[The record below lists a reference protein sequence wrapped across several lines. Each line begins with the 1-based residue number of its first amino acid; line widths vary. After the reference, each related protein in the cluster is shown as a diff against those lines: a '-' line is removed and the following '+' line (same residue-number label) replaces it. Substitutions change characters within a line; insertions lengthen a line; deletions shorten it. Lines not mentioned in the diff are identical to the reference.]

1 MTDAELINDT
11 DRASRRSSFT
21 ISLSN
26 QTAEIQMR
34 AIITEIRRMLTN
46 FTLIEPN
53 PTVRFKQVNTSS
65 LDITVAFFVLTPDMD
80 EYLALQEEVNF
91 EILKIMK
98 ANNASFATPTSTV
111 FYQFNYCSLQSQY
124 IFGSMKKK
132 IEFSTARLYT
142 LFYKQIL
149 INLMLIC
156 MGNMAYASLGVSVA
170 NSNWT
175 NASTWSFS
183 GVNRLPNCSDS
194 IRIGSSNTVTVNSQV
209 DYTACSGPMIIY
221 VYGILEFTNGN
232 KLDLP
237 CGSVVFI
244 MSGGLIK
251 KSTAGGGSSTLI
263 SICGV
268 TEWKA
273 GDGPLSG
280 VDTLGSATTLPV
292 ELINFEAD
300 KVDGAVKLTW
310 STATEVNNEYFTI
323 ERSNDGKHFGELEKI
338 TGAGNSSFSNTYS
351 MHDNDPLEGVS
362 YYRLS

>member
-1 MTDAELINDT
+1 
-11 DRASRRSSFT
+11 
-21 ISLSN
+21 
-26 QTAEIQMR
+26 
-34 AIITEIRRMLTN
+34 
-46 FTLIEPN
+46 
-53 PTVRFKQVNTSS
+53 
-65 LDITVAFFVLTPDMD
+65 
-80 EYLALQEEVNF
+80 
-91 EILKIMK
+91 
-98 ANNASFATPTSTV
+98 
-111 FYQFNYCSLQSQY
+111 
-124 IFGSMKKK
+124 
-132 IEFSTARLYT
+132 
-142 LFYKQIL
+142 
-149 INLMLIC
+149 
-156 MGNMAYASLGVSVA
+156 MGNLAYASLGVSVA

-175 NASTWSFS
+175 NASTWSFN

-194 IRIGSSNTVTVNSQV
+194 IRIESSNTVTVNSQV

-280 VDTLGSATTLPV
+280 IDTLGIVTTLPV

-323 ERSNDGKHFGELEKI
+323 ERSKDGKHFAEIEKI

-351 MHDNDPLEGVS
+351 AHDNDPFEGVS
-362 YYRLS
+362 YYRLSQTDFDGKKVTFPSIAIRNVKGNNNEVLLFKNPFVSSIAFSTKHIRTGELQISLYSADGRAVLEEKRIANENSVYTVENLEQLKNGFYLLQIKQAGQIIHSSAVIKN

>member
-1 MTDAELINDT
+1 
-11 DRASRRSSFT
+11 
-21 ISLSN
+21 
-26 QTAEIQMR
+26 
-34 AIITEIRRMLTN
+34 
-46 FTLIEPN
+46 
-53 PTVRFKQVNTSS
+53 
-65 LDITVAFFVLTPDMD
+65 
-80 EYLALQEEVNF
+80 
-91 EILKIMK
+91 
-98 ANNASFATPTSTV
+98 
-111 FYQFNYCSLQSQY
+111 
-124 IFGSMKKK
+124 
-132 IEFSTARLYT
+132 
-142 LFYKQIL
+142 
-149 INLMLIC
+149 MLIC

-323 ERSNDGKHFGELEKI
+323 ERSNDGKHFGELEKV

-362 YYRLS
+362 YYRLSQTDYDGKRVTFPTVAIRNVKGDKNEVLLLNNPFVSSIAFSTKHIRTGELQISLFTADGRVVLEEKRIANENSFYTIDNLEHLSNGFYLLQIRQTGQIIHSSTVIKN